1 MSRPLISL
9 IEQKYI
15 SRRKAAMLRVDAEL
29 SRELKNVPVSIV
41 AVAGDPA
48 RNMKVEGKVLSTS
61 FDDLN
66 QNVILTIQF
75 EDPFT
80 GEGRTETR
88 RVSELKI

>member
-15 SRRKAAMLRVDAEL
+15 SRRKAAIHRVDSEL
-29 SRELKNVPVSIV
+29 SRELRNVPVSIV

>member
-15 SRRKAAMLRVDAEL
+15 SRRK
-29 SRELKNVPVSIV
+29 VPVNIV

-61 FDDLN
+61 FDDLS
-66 QNVILTIQF
+66 QKVILTIQF

-80 GEGRTETR
+80 GEERTETR